1 MNEFNGI
8 FKHLNDFKAK
18 DYFQIYCGGFISSN
32 YRINKFDN
40 LRGIAIL
47 LIVLGHYIYLMET
60 PGINTIHNF
69 LYIIHLPIFFFVA
82 GYFSKIDIGQPLKNF
97 KRLFIPFVEFCIL
110 YFLFGTYV
118 LGVDQGRLFID
129 PGYGLWFLI
138 SLFTMKMIL
147 PVIDKLKFPLLTAF
161 VLSLCIG
168 FIDCNILGISR
179 TFIFLP
185 AFVLG
190 FYYNSYRDYFANNHQ
205 RIYNVLKNK
214 TSIIII
220 LIFTIVILLFISY
233 NVPFEW
239 VTFRSPYTRNLEI
252 ITRAVCILL
261 GMVFTLILN
270 SVVSNNYSIITKF
283 GENSLAVYVFH
294 IFTVEHMATAFANIL
309 AGHEAIFFVYMCL
322 ISFAMVYILS
332 RDIVTDILNKM
343 IDAFYN
349 LFFMPFDN

>member
-1 MNEFNGI
+1 
-8 FKHLNDFKAK
+8 
-18 DYFQIYCGGFISSN
+18 
-32 YRINKFDN
+32 
-40 LRGIAIL
+40 
-47 LIVLGHYIYLMET
+47 MET

-82 GYFSKIDIGQPLKNF
+82 GYFSKIDIDQPLKNF
-97 KRLFIPFVEFCIL
+97 KRLFVPFILFCIF

-118 LGVDQGRLFID
+118 LEVEQGILFIN
-129 PGYGLWFLI
+129 PGFGLWFLI
-138 SLFTMKMIL
+138 SLFTMKMFL
-147 PVIDKLKFPLLTAF
+147 PVIEKMKFPFLTVF

-185 AFVLG
+185 SFVLG
-190 FYYNSYRDYFANNHQ
+190 FYYNSYKDYLTANHQ
-205 RIYNVLKNK
+205 RIFNVLEKK
-214 TSIIII
+214 TSLIII

-270 SVVSNNYSIITKF
+270 SVVSNNYSVITKF
-283 GENSLAVYVFH
+283 GKNSLAVYVFH
-294 IFTVEHMATAFANIL
+294 IFTVEHIASALANIL
-309 AGHEAIFFVYMCL
+309 PGHEKIFFVSVCL
-322 ISFAMVYILS
+322 VSFAMVYILS
-332 RDIVTDILNKM
+332 RDIVTNILNK
-343 IDAFYN
+343 ITEGVYN
-349 LFFMPFDN
+349 LFFISFEL

>member
-1 MNEFNGI
+1 
-8 FKHLNDFKAK
+8 
-18 DYFQIYCGGFISSN
+18 
-32 YRINKFDN
+32 
-40 LRGIAIL
+40 
-47 LIVLGHYIYLMET
+47 MET

-97 KRLFIPFVEFCIL
+97 KRLFIPFFIFCIL
-110 YFLFGTYV
+110 YYIFGTYV
-118 LGVDQGRLFID
+118 LMVDQGIMFIN

-147 PVIDKLKFPLLTAF
+147 PIIDKLKFPFLTVF

-190 FYYNSYRDYFANNHQ
+190 FYYNSYKEYLTANHQ
-205 RIYNVLKNK
+205 QIYNVLKK
-214 TSIIII
+214 RTSLIII
-220 LIFTIVILLFISY
+220 LIFTVAVLIFISY

-239 VTFRSPYTRNLEI
+239 VTFRSTYARNLEI

-261 GMVFTLILN
+261 GIVFTLILN
-270 SVVSNNYSIITKF
+270 SVVSNNYSVITKF
-283 GENSLAVYVFH
+283 GRNSLAVYVFH
-294 IFTVEHMATAFANIL
+294 IFTVEHIARAFANIL
-309 AGHEAIFFVYMCL
+309 AGHEMIFFVVMCL
-322 ISFAMVYILS
+322 VSFAMVYILS

-343 IDAFYN
+343 TDAVYN
-349 LFFMPFDN
+349 LIFIH